1 MANEEEKISI
11 TLGGKK
17 RNINVKKV
25 IKLVTILVGLVL
37 IVLMT
42 ITNITFDLKNFNWT
56 DWVTNALVLTGIMV
70 FGLLMGE
77 SVGNDTQTTRINGMY
92 QHNLGIYQ
100 DTLQAVKEYEVYFPQ
115 FYSWFKEE
123 HAKQKRIDYL
133 VDNGFDLAHAKNI
146 VLYLSS
152 TEVDELTH
160 RLIKKTT
167 EGKDVYIRKI
177 TERQKQYVNNVFSDK
192 LKLETPSYSYYLSA
206 FSTSN
211 RKDILEQP
219 YQYEKDILLNKRF
232 SRAWK
237 ILFSLFISLVWATM
251 TVQNFVDGNDAQA
264 WLNLVSRLTAFC
276 TSFVA
281 GWGSSVVD
289 VKIRANAIDNKTK
302 ILQYFLTSLEKKDF
316 MPKAYEDT
324 AKEEYEE
331 QKAREV
337 VGEIV
342 ESVNNQDMP
351 YMLIDNNIIKNN
363 DKES

>member
-25 IKLVTILVGLVL
+25 IKIVTILVGLIL

-92 QHNLGIYQ
+92 QHNLSIYQ
-100 DTLQAVKEYEVYFPQ
+100 DTLQEVKENEVYFPQ

-133 VDNGFDLAHAKNI
+133 VDNGFDLAHARNI

-152 TEVDELTH
+152 TEVEELTH
-160 RLIKKTT
+160 RLIKKTI

-177 TERQKQYVNNVFSDK
+177 TEAQKEYVNNIFSDK

-206 FSTSN
+206 FSSSN

-219 YQYEKDILLNKRF
+219 YQFEKDIILNKRF

-251 TVQNFVDGNDAQA
+251 TVQNFVGGNDAQA

-276 TSFVA
+276 SSFVA

-302 ILQYFLTSLEKKDF
+302 VLQYFLTCLEKKDF
-316 MPKAYEDT
+316 MPTSYEDT

-331 QKAREV
+331 QKAKEV

-342 ESVNNQDMP
+342 ESVTARDVP
-351 YMLIDNNIIKNN
+351 LLIDNNKIKNN
-363 DKES
+363 NKED